1 MTLVPWLPALWYKMV
16 EIRSF
21 VFPSSDK
28 HIARIRKSNICTLK
42 MFKRSGTLSFSLFV
56 PESHP
61 LRLESTESDS
71 FSPSIPSNAARQP
84 GSAVCIATEARHHLH
99 GGREPSRHCNSW
111 EPQRLGAPKTPF
123 KQIHFTQICGG
134 YHKIVGT
141 AGENLG
147 GTLGQSHLCIEFI
160 TIWGILW

>member
-1 MTLVPWLPALWYKMV
+1 MTLVARRQKWYKMV

-28 HIARIRKSNICTLK
+28 HIARIRKSNICTLNI
-42 MFKRSGTLSFSLFV
+42 FKRFGTLSFSLFV
-56 PESHP
+56 PESHA

-99 GGREPSRHCNSW
+99 GGREPSTHCNSW
-111 EPQRLGAPKTPF
+111 FPTSGRPEHPF
-123 KQIHFTQICGG
+123 QTNTFHKNLWGLSQIVVRQG
-134 YHKIVGT
+134 KI
-141 AGENLG
+141 
-147 GTLGQSHLCIEFI
+147 
-160 TIWGILW
+160 